1 MKNKSKSYSNCM
13 KRADYSLKEIAALF
27 GGCLLGDA
35 ETTVNQIATLE
46 NAQVGHLTFLA
57 SAKYCPLLA
66 VTRATAIII
75 GVADAEATSLP
86 RIVCDNPYVYFAKV
100 SAFLNPPALVIPGIH
115 SSAVIEEGA
124 HIDPTAYIGPNVVIG
139 ADTRIGAGC
148 AIMAGC
154 SIGAGVSIGINA
166 RLYPRVVVYD
176 NCILGNRLIAH
187 SGVVIGADGFGIAM
201 DEGRW
206 LKIPQIG
213 RVVIGNDVEIGANTT
228 IDRGAL
234 DDTVIEDGVKL
245 DNLIQIAH
253 NVRIGAHTAIAGCV
267 GIAGSAII
275 GRHCR
280 IGGGTGILGHTQ
292 ISDHVEISS
301 YTMIGK
307 SIREPGTYT
316 GIFPFSSH
324 KVWQKNA
331 AQLRHLDEL
340 ANKIK
345 VLQQEIA
352 TLRKERS

>member
-1 MKNKSKSYSNCM
+1 M
-13 KRADYSLKEIAALF
+13 KRTDYSLKEIAARF
-27 GGCLLGDA
+27 GGLLLDNI

-57 SAKYCPLLA
+57 SAKYRPLLTT
-66 VTRATAIII
+66 TRASAIII
-75 GVADAEATSLP
+75 GTTDAEATSLP

-100 SAFLNPPALVIPGIH
+100 SAFLNPPALVVPGIH
-115 SSAVIEEGA
+115 PSAVIEIGA
-124 HIDPTAYIGPNVVIG
+124 HIDPTAEIGPNVVIG
-139 ADTRIGAGC
+139 TDTRIGAGC
-148 AIMAGC
+148 AIMEGC
-154 SIGAGVSIGINA
+154 SIGAGVTIGMDA
-166 RLYPRVVVYD
+166 RLYPRVVVYH
-176 NCILGNRLIAH
+176 NCVLGNRLIAH

-201 DEGRW
+201 NEDRW

-213 RVVIGNDVEIGANTT
+213 RVVIGDDVEIGANTT

-234 DDTVIEDGVKL
+234 DDTVIEEGVKL

-316 GIFPFSSH
+316 GIFPFSTH
-324 KVWQKNA
+324 DVWRKNA

-340 ANKIK
+340 ANKVK
-345 VLQQEIA
+345 MLQQEIEI
-352 TLRKERS
+352 LRKEG